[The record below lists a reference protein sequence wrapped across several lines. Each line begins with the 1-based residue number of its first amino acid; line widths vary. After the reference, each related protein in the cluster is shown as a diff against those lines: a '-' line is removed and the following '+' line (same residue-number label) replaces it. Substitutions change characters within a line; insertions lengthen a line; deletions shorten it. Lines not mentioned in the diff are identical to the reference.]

1 MRIGTMR
8 SVRHITNSEVDT
20 KAAALTF
27 MNVRAYEMGEQDQN
41 PITDELSTFYY
52 YRNAIDILNSV
63 NKTIDRIKLIVRRD
77 ILDNQ
82 MEDVIDVFPEGS
94 MVHAVNQMGKATGL
108 TIVNDD
114 VVVTLDSGEVP
125 LTDFVNLD
133 GYKLHAL
140 VADEISI
147 AKESGDHSR
156 DNMGEP
162 KTLASA
168 AARSESRSRIAAPQ

>member
-8 SVRHITNSEVDT
+8 SVRHITNSEVAT
-20 KAAALTF
+20 KAAARTF
-27 MNVRAYEMGEQDQN
+27 MDVRACEMGEQDQN
-41 PITDELSTFYY
+41 PLTDELSIAY
-52 YRNAIDILNSV
+52 YRNAIDIINSV
-63 NKTIDRIKLIVRRD
+63 NKTIDHIKMIVKRD
-77 ILDNQ
+77 ILDHQ

-108 TIVNDD
+108 TIVNDV

-140 VADEISI
+140 VADEIAI

-168 AARSESRSRIAAPQ
+168 AVRSESRSRIAAPQ